1 MQIFKKI
8 IPFYEFDAL
17 CNADLEYVKEQRFKN
32 RLKYNATKNVHMYIL
47 KYKFNLSNRFLIILY
62 FQYLKCF
69 LKV

>member
-32 RLKYNATKNVHMYIL
+32 RLKYNATKLNSSILTNIYI
-47 KYKFNLSNRFLIILY
+47 NINM
-62 FQYLKCF
+62 Q
-69 LKV
+69 